1 MVRIG
6 GAGVRAAV
14 RDHAGG
20 VLRTGGAGHAG
31 ARCAY
36 KKDYSLHST
45 NNSKQKYHK
54 GQNNMLEI
62 TQDAHPLLYCKAF
75 TGAMDGQFPQSWDEI
90 SSMLTLPG
98 PASVPFDEPSDEL
111 KNSIRKVLRFGGF
124 KPSGRSKPASEYL
137 IRAASAGE
145 LSSINPIVDI
155 LNAVSLHSGIPI
167 SVVDLDLCEQPLHI
181 AISGPDESYIFN
193 TSGQEISL
201 SGLICLR
208 DAQGPCA
215 NPVKDSQRTKT
226 HDGTKNS
233 LTILWGSQD
242 FKERVDKA
250 AQWYKELL
258 ATIGIK
264 TEDAAIKA

>member
-1 MVRIG
+1 
-6 GAGVRAAV
+6 
-14 RDHAGG
+14 
-20 VLRTGGAGHAG
+20 
-31 ARCAY
+31 
-36 KKDYSLHST
+36 
-45 NNSKQKYHK
+45 
-54 GQNNMLEI
+54 
-62 TQDAHPLLYCKAF
+62 
-75 TGAMDGQFPQSWDEI
+75 
-90 SSMLTLPG
+90 
-98 PASVPFDEPSDEL
+98 
-111 KNSIRKVLRFGGF
+111 
-124 KPSGRSKPASEYL
+124 
-137 IRAASAGE
+137 GE

-167 SVVDLDLCEQPLHI
+167 SVVDLDLCVQPLHI
-181 AISGPDESYIFN
+181 AISGPDESYVFN

-226 HDGTKNS
+226 HGETKNS

-258 ATIGIK
+258 GTIGIK
-264 TEDAAIKA
+264 TQDAVIKVL